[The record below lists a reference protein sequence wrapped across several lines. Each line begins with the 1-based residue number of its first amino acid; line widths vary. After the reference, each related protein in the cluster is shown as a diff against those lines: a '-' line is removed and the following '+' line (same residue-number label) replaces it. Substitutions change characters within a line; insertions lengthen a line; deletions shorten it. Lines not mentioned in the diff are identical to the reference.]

1 MSIQRTA
8 ESALH
13 ALQELYNAI
22 DLSSQQQSSMSIN
35 DSENLVQALCNLS
48 QLINHINQTGMC
60 GHTSIM
66 NTHLDSKRFDRK
78 RVNKFIAP
86 HLTNYDENIMMDST
100 TIGSSLQ
107 SGQSYGECVLYHP
120 IRITT
125 TCADG
130 PTVLHENDFVRNE
143 RQYRKD
149 HDHNK
154 RFPHHNHI
162 KKNHKRMLR
171 SYDRHSTNISRA
183 SRSSRSGSRR
193 SRMSHRSQRSTHGR
207 ASQSRDRSSRSSRR
221 SSRYSQSS
229 RSKHRRSQSHGRR
242 NRSSQRRSRQS
253 RSSQRRSRSRRRSSH
268 KRRSADLQNRR
279 HYHHQIPSHP
289 VLNVT
294 NPTASSYPSN
304 QIGSTSMGIQPST
317 QQPYIRSLPSP
328 APITTTSNDRILPA
342 PTFTPTMPLP
352 PPPTISSLHHPH
364 SSSQMPMQQ
373 QQHQLP
379 SIIHDNNTPL
389 HRRINNPFS
398 DQSSSY
404 QQVPVSTTSTG
415 NTALLSQQQQQP
427 SSLLSSTN
435 PMLNIST
442 QNDVLSSSIS
452 PLQTTNSAFTSR
464 SDNCPECRAITR
476 LLQWAPLKCYDAAG
490 IRRGV
495 FLAGPKSEQLLK
507 ALYSSIKDSSLSLD
521 DIENCL
527 CDDE

>member
-154 RFPHHNHI
+154 P
-162 KKNHKRMLR
+162 
-171 SYDRHSTNISRA
+171 
-183 SRSSRSGSRR
+183 SRSGSRR

-328 APITTTSNDRILPA
+328 APITTTSNGRILPS

-389 HRRINNPFS
+389 HRRINNPLS

-415 NTALLSQQQQQP
+415 NTALLSQQQP